1 MVVSGFAHTPHP
13 AAAERKPRHNLW
25 DLVLGLKRSQR
36 TPAGG
41 PPAPSLWY
49 RAGQADKDTREGEN
63 VRTSIGTDLH
73 RVTQV
78 LHDSSTVPLHPGWG
92 KRTYGPNTWRRLR
105 CGGTGLPSRRPAQV
119 PQAPSRP
126 IGLGPGAKLTV
137 GALARPGPPIAA
149 GTRNLALAANRP
161 TPPRLRGLP
170 PGQARPGWA
179 GLGQTRPPEEE
190 RAPAHLRTFSKAP
203 RGGARRRDRWARPA
217 LAIGSARV
225 TPPAPVKARGAQ
237 GMPGAGRKGG
247 SGSGR
252 GRAPPCGLWWR
263 RRSLVRAP
271 RPPPVC
277 TPSIRTQAALGGR
290 RDRRGCSVFIPAR
303 EREPGWWGGVNKCAP
318 GTETSMR
325 ASSGVAFHS
334 ASMLYPRN
342 SCYPLHI
349 NHLQNLKV
357 FRMKSATRSFI
368 C

>member
-1 MVVSGFAHTPHP
+1 MVVSGFAHTPRP

-63 VRTSIGTDLH
+63 VRTSIGPDLH

-78 LHDSSTVPLHPGWG
+78 LHDSLTVPLHPGWG

-126 IGLGPGAKLTV
+126 IGPGPGAKLTV

-170 PGQARPGWA
+170 PGRA
-179 GLGQTRPPEEE
+179 GLG
-190 RAPAHLRTFSKAP
+190 
-203 RGGARRRDRWARPA
+203 WARPA
-217 LAIGSARV
+217 RPRRRE
-225 TPPAPVKARGAQ
+225 PPRTWELFQRLPAAARGGGTAGQ
-237 GMPGAGRKGG
+237 GLHSRLAPLASLPLHPWKPVAR
-247 SGSGR
+247 
-252 GRAPPCGLWWR
+252 RAC
-263 RRSLVRAP
+263 
-271 RPPPVC
+271 
-277 TPSIRTQAALGGR
+277 
-290 RDRRGCSVFIPAR
+290 R
-303 EREPGWWGGVNKCAP
+303 ERGGKA
-318 GTETSMR
+318 G
-325 ASSGVAFHS
+325 AVAV
-334 ASMLYPRN
+334 AVARRPAAYDGGG
-342 SCYPLHI
+342 
-349 NHLQNLKV
+349 
-357 FRMKSATRSFI
+357 AA
-368 C
+368 